1 MKSSKTLKNKIG
13 LIGATFLIG
22 AMSFAQQVD
31 RQINWYNTAKT
42 GMQTEKAYEFLKK
55 KNKKSQTV
63 VVAVIDSGVDLE
75 HEDLKG
81 KIWVNTK
88 EIPNNLIDDDANGYV
103 DDVHG
108 WNFLGNSKG
117 ENQENACFEK
127 TRIFRKLRDKYERL
141 EANQVTVNDRKEYE
155 LFLTLKKEI
164 KTETD
169 EYKQYKEQYDQLPAV
184 IKYVPQIVGSK
195 LNNPN
200 YTLKD
205 LKKWKP
211 QREEEK

>member
-108 WNFLGNSKG
+108 WNFLVNSKG
-117 ENQENACFEK
+117 ENQENA
-127 TRIFRKLRDKYERL
+127 
-141 EANQVTVNDRKEYE
+141 
-155 LFLTLKKEI
+155 
-164 KTETD
+164 
-169 EYKQYKEQYDQLPAV
+169 
-184 IKYVPQIVGSK
+184 
-195 LNNPN
+195 
-200 YTLKD
+200 
-205 LKKWKP
+205 
-211 QREEEK
+211 